1 MQEIQEMGVW
11 SRDQEDRLEQE
22 MATHS
27 TVLAW
32 EIPWTED
39 PGGLQSMGFQRVKHD
54 WGTKHIKAHVNIF
67 TSLFTGM
74 RRADGTCTVLMRPLQ
89 ALSIYIGSNLMEH
102 LILCPKFIQI
112 KGIFHAAPDS
122 SCSTRSTSSLIQLPP
137 VSTRLSQL
145 PSFWRLT
152 PSSLSLCLS
161 LMAFPGSSL

>member
-11 SRDQEDRLEQE
+11 SRDQEDCLEQE

-27 TVLAW
+27 SILAW

-54 WGTKHIKAHVNIF
+54 WATKHIKAHVNIF

-112 KGIFHAAPDS
+112 KGIFHVAPDS
-122 SCSTRSTSSLIQLPP
+122 SARHVLPP
-137 VSTRLSQL
+137 ASSSCLQFQSDSPSCLLSEDWLQV
-145 PSFWRLT
+145 PS
-152 PSSLSLCLS
+152 PSVR
-161 LMAFPGSSL
+161 P